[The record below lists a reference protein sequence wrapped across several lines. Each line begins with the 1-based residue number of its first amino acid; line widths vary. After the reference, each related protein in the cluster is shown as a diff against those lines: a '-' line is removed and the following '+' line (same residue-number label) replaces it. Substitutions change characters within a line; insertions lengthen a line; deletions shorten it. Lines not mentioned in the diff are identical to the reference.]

1 MYRFEANFR
10 FGVIFV
16 KLFRIT
22 YKDLSYNV
30 IKIPTADPYGK
41 LRISTR
47 NFYLGFG

>member
-1 MYRFEANFR
+1 MCRFETNFR
-10 FGVIFV
+10 LGVIFM

-22 YKDLSYNV
+22 YKNLSLNV
-30 IKIPTADPYGK
+30 IKIPTTDPCGK